1 MDNEEIK
8 ELLELIRNSG
18 IEEFEMEKAGV
29 RLRIR
34 NAVTAAA
41 PVDVRPIAAAPAA
54 PAVAAA
60 PVPPVPVEED
70 LFIFRA
76 PIVGTF
82 YLTPKPDAEPFV
94 QVGDRITKNSVIC
107 IIEAMKIFNQIESD
121 VTGTIV
127 EILVE
132 NGRPVEFGEPL
143 FKIRLE

>member
-1 MDNEEIK
+1 MDNQEIK

-34 NAVTAAA
+34 NAVTAPA
-41 PVDVRPIAAAPAA
+41 PVDVRPIAAAPIA

-60 PVPPVPVEED
+60 PLPTVPVEED